1 MVHAPQKLRIA
12 VIGAGFIS
20 DYHVNGINAAGGA
33 HITNL
38 VGRNPTKTAARAK
51 TLNIPC
57 IVADYREVLADDA
70 IHAVVIATPD
80 ATHKEIAIDALH
92 AGKAVLLQKPMAMN
106 SDECREIIAAA
117 DTSGS
122 KLTVSFMHRYFPEVR
137 WLKQVLADQ
146 RYGSVHSVRLRNA
159 TPGADWGDWFY
170 NPANVAGG
178 VVMQLGV
185 HGIDL
190 LQHVFGPIKNVQAL
204 SKTMNPKRV
213 LADGRIIETEL
224 EDNTLAHYQ
233 FDAGFCA
240 SHEMSFTEVAG
251 CDRFRM
257 EIYFEKATVWL
268 RSEESAARVNV
279 DASIGESGW
288 QNVDLPDEPL
298 GKAHHA
304 HWLDVVRGAA
314 SNDDTARA
322 GLSTLV
328 IGETIYAAAK
338 HRKTHDIGG

>member
-1 MVHAPQKLRIA
+1 MVHAPQLPNIA

-33 HITNL
+33 NITAL
-38 VGRNPTKTAARAK
+38 VGRNAKKTAARAK
-51 TLNIPC
+51 ALNIPN
-57 IVADYREVLADDA
+57 IVADYRDVLADDA
-70 IHAVVIATPD
+70 IDAVVIATPD
-80 ATHKEIAIDALH
+80 ATHKDMAIDALR
-92 AGKAVLLQKPMAMN
+92 AGKPVLLQKPMAMN
-106 SDECREIIAAA
+106 SGECREIMSAA
-117 DTSGS
+117 DQTGC
-122 KLTVSFMHRYFPEVR
+122 KLTVSFMHRYFPEIT

-146 RYGSVHSVRLRNA
+146 RYGAVHFVRLRNA

-190 LQHVFGPIKNVQAL
+190 LQHVFGSISSVQAL
-204 SKTMNPKRV
+204 SKTMNSTRN
-213 LADGRIIETEL
+213 LADGRTIVTEL
-224 EDNTLAHYQ
+224 EDNTLAQYQ
-233 FDAGFCA
+233 FAAGFNA

-268 RSEESAARVNV
+268 RTEEGPARVNV
-279 DASIGESGW
+279 DAAIGDPGW

-298 GKAHHA
+298 GQAHHS

-314 SNDDTARA
+314 PVDDTAQA

-328 IGETIYAAAK
+328 IGEAIYAAAH
-338 HRKTHDIGG
+338 HRKSIDVGG